1 MKPVELAAGVFH
13 LQSGTNIGLAVQ
25 DGQGLLI
32 DAGLDK
38 DAARRAQRVADE
50 LGVPLTAVFLTHAH
64 ADHFG
69 GAGFLQRRAP
79 VRTYAPG
86 LEAAMMEHPIIE
98 PLYLFGGAAPIEEL
112 RSRFT
117 LAEPCRVDCVVA
129 APGRLE
135 IGPFTVDVLALPGH
149 APNQMGLAIGGVLFC
164 ADALFP
170 DETLEKHKV
179 TFCVDMD
186 ATLATLA
193 RLPELNYD
201 YFAPGHGPAYRAGTE
216 IVTACAANAARLG
229 EIRELVYEG
238 AAEARDT
245 ETLLRYVADH
255 YGLHLTTATSF
266 FLARATVLAA
276 LSSLEKAG
284 AVALVVENNR
294 LLWQAR

>member
-1 MKPVELAAGVFH
+1 MNLVELAAGVFH
-13 LQSGTNIGLAVQ
+13 LQSGTNVGLIVR
-25 DGQGLLI
+25 DGQGLLV
-32 DAGLDK
+32 DTGLDK

-50 LGVPLTAVFLTHAH
+50 LGVSLTAVFLTHAH

-69 GAGFLQRRAP
+69 GAASLQRRAQLC
-79 VRTYAPG
+79 TCAPA

-98 PLYLFGGAAPIEEL
+98 PLYLFGGANPIREL
-112 RSRFT
+112 HSRFT
-117 LAEPCRVDCVVA
+117 LAEACRVDHVIA
-129 APGRLE
+129 EPGPLE
-135 IGPFTVDVLALPGH
+135 VGPFSVEVVALPGH
-149 APNQMGLAIGGVLFC
+149 APNQMGLAVAGVLFC

-170 DETLEKHKV
+170 NETLEKHRF

-193 RLPELNYD
+193 RLPELSYE
-201 YFAPGHGPAYRAGTE
+201 YFAPGHGPAYRSGEE
-216 IVTACAANAARLG
+216 IAAACAANRARL
-229 EIRELVYEG
+229 EEVRELLYSG

-255 YGLHLTTATSF
+255 YGLHLRTATSF

-284 AVALVVENNR
+284 MVSVIVEGNQ